1 MDSVIGKIFEL
12 KDELSRLSGDVR
24 DPLIEIKVSSRVY
37 LLIHMQIMEK
47 YSLHED
53 DRFINNRLGNEFHL
67 MGIKVIR

>member
-24 DPLIEIKVSSRVY
+24 EPLIEIKVSSHAY

-47 YSLHED
+47 YSLYED
-53 DRFINNRLGNEFHL
+53 DRFIKNRLGNEFHL
-67 MGIKVIR
+67 MGIRVTR

>member
-24 DPLIEIKVSSRVY
+24 EPLIEIKVSSRAY

-47 YSLHED
+47 YSLYED
-53 DRFINNRLGNEFHL
+53 DRFIKNRLGNEFHL
-67 MGIKVIR
+67 MGIRVTR